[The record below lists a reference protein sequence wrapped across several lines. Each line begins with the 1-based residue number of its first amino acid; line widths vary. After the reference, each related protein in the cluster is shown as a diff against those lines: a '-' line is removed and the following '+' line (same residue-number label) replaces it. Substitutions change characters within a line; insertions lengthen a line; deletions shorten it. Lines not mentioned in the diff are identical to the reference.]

1 MKKKKPA
8 SKKDMAA
15 AEDESSSSKLQ
26 VETPSS
32 AKATTLANDKKDDD
46 EGNRNEN
53 DSSDDDEGGGED
65 DSSGDDDDNDDE
77 VMGEDPNEHDE
88 AGMPPTLHP
97 NNTSERSEFLDAFY
111 GLASLD
117 GRERARAGQV
127 ILHHALL
134 GSEQANVSDAAYALK
149 RLLNGLCSGRAAAR
163 EGCAAT
169 LTLFLQVAQ
178 TSGYLTKIQQQERSA
193 ENNNNNKEEGVL
205 AYLRRRLLQASSVNV
220 VEPGK
225 GGRGGGGRKK
235 DSELKD
241 HNWGRLFGIL
251 ALVRSGILVL
261 ETEEQNEETDAMET
275 TNALF
280 SDLHELYHG
289 LSYMRE
295 PAAHAVCTSLTA
307 LFGSTNNPKAATKL
321 ACHAIE
327 QSVVPLFFEKGEAK
341 VSSLSAEQIA
351 IALMIQSHAEV
362 IPSRTMKKLGL
373 LKKPLFSK
381 ETLPVLSSILG
392 NTAIT
397 NSQWMHVVW
406 DAIWLYLT
414 EPSKKTVTTTGK
426 SDPKQDKASTPIDQR
441 VLRKSLPLVSDKST
455 TVQHLVEQIMEEV
468 VLKRLLGTS
477 ARDDPEEGDGD
488 EDPHL
493 QMLGTHNRKMLALNL
508 VERMAGVEFVS
519 SLTGRTVLA
528 LNSDTAVF
536 QEPII
541 RPLFLEGT
549 TGMLSGKKRKKNRSV
564 SEAKN
569 VPLECL
575 NKIVESVI
583 EREGSE
589 TRRLLIIKSIVRC
602 TPHFDSRAKSTT
614 IQTLLALDTQDQ
626 KELPLELWK
635 EFLTFVQE
643 RILLVKDADEEEMPD
658 SDAPSISSHDAN
670 GLLDLLFRLAK
681 RIIRLEVPKDATTN
695 ESSSLKTFQES
706 VAPQLF
712 SFLVAASFVTPSNNN
727 DTKQPKSASVSFARQ
742 VCKASIPLAT
752 RKTIQARLF
761 SLLTEATTLASTT
774 GRDSSK
780 APTLVVVREA
790 AMLKPLLH
798 VLEDCQSLQR
808 FGFMTARTENDSM
821 AQDSEEGHDNKDD
834 ETDSAEMLSELLSSA
849 KRTAK
854 SSEPSPRHRFVL
866 SMGLLASLLGLCL
879 FSNQDAG
886 SEIGEMSDMAMVND
900 SDEIHALIEEAKEC
914 SDSVLAQD
922 SPKSDALSRLVALC
936 INVISWELDES
947 RGTSKR
953 LIREIVK
960 HILPSGMM
968 IISQSSSSNAPILD
982 SKVAEMM
989 MDSVGAVWQSND
1001 EDQDDS
1007 DDSDESDDDDD
1018 SEENEEEGAFSKSAA
1033 SVLLDSEDE
1042 DDGEEDDAEEE
1053 LGHVD
1058 KKEKGKKKDESD
1070 EEIDDDKLKSLLEED
1085 GDMDVEENQLEHHEG
1100 ADAALAMLIKR
1111 KQEARK
1117 AGQIARE
1124 RVELTRQLRCV
1135 LVLETVFNG
1144 KPDGW
1149 GRLLRCD
1156 VLLSMVPSL
1165 LARISHLEK
1174 ARSTNMAKGSADPS
1188 SNEWNTLLK
1197 ALTNFL
1203 KSKLLKSKLSTMTWT
1218 ESIDPKEHCRQVVQE
1233 VLALSQLNA
1242 STKEHKI
1249 LCYQTLPTLLRCLPS
1264 WDTRV
1269 QITAEVYSGAVTEWA
1284 TKKSSRITSPLFEE
1298 LLLRDSCMAQI
1309 VLVKPLAS
1317 AIAETTARFIKSECF
1332 RVIAD
1337 IYNPKLNKGSTD
1349 PEKQALKNL
1358 AACREIFVKGTVS
1371 ALKDSEMLKSKG
1383 VKEIL
1388 RTTEKVLAIGSTTD
1402 EAKSSP
1408 LSKSSLELLE
1418 EGLQFALTN
1427 TNSENAKHLC
1437 QSFLEKVESWKP
1449 LVNDDQASR
1458 ASKSEKTSGK
1468 KKAKKRKR

>member
-8 SKKDMAA
+8 SKK
-15 AEDESSSSKLQ
+15 AEDESSSSELQ
-26 VETPSS
+26 VDTSTS
-32 AKATTLANDKKDDD
+32 AKAKTLANDTKDDD
-46 EGNRNEN
+46 DEEGNRNEN
-53 DSSDDDEGGGED
+53 DRSDDDDGQEGED
-65 DSSGDDDDNDDE
+65 DSSDDDNDDE
-77 VMGEDPNEHDE
+77 VMGEDENEHDE
-88 AGMPPTLHP
+88 AGIPPTLHP

-117 GRERARAGQV
+117 GRERTRAGQV
-127 ILHHALL
+127 ILHHSLL
-134 GSEQANVSDAAYALK
+134 GSQRANVSDAAYALK

-163 EGCAAT
+163 EGCAST

-178 TSGYLTKIQQQERSA
+178 TLGFLTKIQQQERSA

-205 AYLRRRLLQASSVNV
+205 VYLRRRLLQASSVDV

-235 DSELKD
+235 DSEIKD

-280 SDLHELYHG
+280 FDLHELYNG
-289 LSYMRE
+289 QPYMRE

-327 QSVVPLFFEKGEAK
+327 QSVVPLFFEKGEAN

-373 LKKPLFSK
+373 LKKPLFTK

-392 NTAIT
+392 NIAIT

-414 EPSKKTVTTTGK
+414 EPSKDTVTSTGK

-455 TVQHLVEQIMEEV
+455 TVQHLVEQMIEEV

-493 QMLGTHNRKMLALNL
+493 QTLGTHNRKMLALNL

-528 LNSDTAVF
+528 LDSDAALF

-549 TGMLSGKKRKKNRSV
+549 TGMSSGKKRKKNRSV

-569 VPLECL
+569 MPLECL

-583 EREGSE
+583 EPEGSE
-589 TRRLLIIKSIVRC
+589 TRRLVIIKSIVRC

-626 KELPLELWK
+626 KELPLEMWK
-635 EFLTFVQE
+635 EFIIFVQE
-643 RILLVKDADEEEMPD
+643 RILLVKDTDEEEMTD

-681 RIIRLEVPKDATTN
+681 RIIRLEVPKDAKTD

-712 SFLVAASFVTPSNNN
+712 SFLVAASFVTSSNNN
-727 DTKQPKSASVSFARQ
+727 DTKQDAKSASVSFARQ

-780 APTLVVVREA
+780 SPTLVVVREA
-790 AMLKPLLH
+790 VMLKPLLH
-798 VLEDCQSLQR
+798 VLEECQRLQR
-808 FGFMTARTENDSM
+808 LGFMTSRAENDSM
-821 AQDSEEGHDNKDD
+821 AEDSEEGHDNQED

-854 SSEPSPRHRFVL
+854 SAQPSPHHRFIL
-866 SMGLLASLLGLCL
+866 SMGLLASFLGLCL

-914 SDSVLAQD
+914 SDSVLAAD
-922 SPKSDALSRLVALC
+922 SPQSDAFSRLVALC

-960 HILPSGMM
+960 HVLPSGMM

-1001 EDQDDS
+1001 EDQDDD

-1058 KKEKGKKKDESD
+1058 DKQKGEKKDESD

-1085 GDMDVEENQLEHHEG
+1085 SDMDVEENQLEHHEG

-1203 KSKLLKSKLSTMTWT
+1203 KSKLLKSKMSTMTWT

-1269 QITAEVYSGAVTEWA
+1269 EITAEVYSGAVTEWA

-1349 PEKQALKNL
+1349 AEKQALKNL
-1358 AACREIFVKGTVS
+1358 ATCREIFIKGTVS
-1371 ALKDSEMLKSKG
+1371 ALRDSEMLKSKG

-1388 RTTEKVLAIGSTTD
+1388 RTTEKVLTSGSTSD

-1408 LSKSSLELLE
+1408 LSKSSWELLE
-1418 EGLQFALTN
+1418 DGLQFALTN
-1427 TNSENAKHLC
+1427 TNSENAKQLC

-1449 LVNDDQASR
+1449 LVKDDQASR
-1458 ASKSEKTSGK
+1458 ASKSEKTSAK